1 MGRFTYEPTLGP
13 GQYRR
18 TLYTFWRRSSAPT
31 FLFDSAM
38 RRTCE
43 VLPRRTNTPLHALTL
58 LNDVTA
64 LESARTLAEK
74 ILGKHSD
81 ANVDRRLEAMFQTVL
96 SRTPKV
102 DELEILRRERRQA
115 HSYYSKNPRAAKA
128 FVTVGQLTEFSGV
141 SEVELASDTLMAS
154 LILNLDES
162 ITHE

>member
-43 VLPRRTNTPLHALTL
+43 VVPRRTNTPLHALTL

-74 ILGKHSD
+74 VLRQRSD
-81 ANVDRRLEAMFQTVL
+81 TTVEVRLKAMFEAVL
-96 SRTPKV
+96 YRKPSMNEV
-102 DELEILRRERRQA
+102 AILEREHRKA
-115 HSYYSKNPRAAKA
+115 HAYYSQNASAAKT
-128 FVTVGQLTEFSGV
+128 FLSVGQLADASGV
-141 SEVELASDTLMAS
+141 SEIELAADTLMAS